1 MHGERT
7 VQAAAIKWLGSL
19 GWTVLDGPD
28 ITPDTP
34 RPERSDYGEV
44 VVHGRLRSAPA
55 RLGPDLPDHALDD
68 SLRQLTRPGGA
79 RLAAGNRDVHRILVA
94 GVKVEYA
101 HADDG
106 LGVPA
111 AYRAAPTTTIICD
124 HSDSYICQSTQSV
137 SKRRVRGRVLEQ
149 RPVDPKSTDRQRPPD
164 KAAASHVIDSRAAG

>member
-79 RLAAGNRDVHRILVA
+79 RLAAGNGDVHRMLVA

-124 HSDSYICQSTQSV
+124 HSDSYKPAARHCCSGLAAVDFS
-137 SKRRVRGRVLEQ
+137 RY
-149 RPVDPKSTDRQRPPD
+149 RPSWD
-164 KAAASHVIDSRAAG
+164 AAGGRTKQQSYRVAP